1 MKTIYA
7 YWVALTIA
15 LVACTENEKNQLS
28 DLPIVAHQV
37 EVDGQEMTVCELGL
51 LKDTIDL
58 PLSYWVEDF
67 ETVKLDGK
75 DEALVGH
82 GPVYVSDNYIL
93 VRESNNVPC
102 KLFRR
107 DGSFVGK
114 VGSIGLGP
122 GE

>member
-7 YWVALTIA
+7 YWVAMTIA
-15 LVACTENEKNQLS
+15 LVACSENEKNQLS

-58 PLSYWVEDF
+58 PLSYWVEDL
-67 ETVKLDGK
+67 EAVKLDGK

-93 VRESNNVPC
+93 VRESNIK
-102 KLFRR
+102 KLRT
-107 DGSFVGK
+107 D
-114 VGSIGLGP
+114 
-122 GE
+122 

>member
-75 DEALVGH
+75 EPPFDRSASGVNTLSQNHWIAMHVFCSCGH
-82 GPVYVSDNYIL
+82 N
-93 VRESNNVPC
+93 SNKSGDWIFNI
-102 KLFRR
+102 FT
-107 DGSFVGK
+107 
-114 VGSIGLGP
+114 
-122 GE
+122 